1 MNLKQ
6 DIYTFRPHV
15 KFVCRL
21 PMFEI
26 CFSLFLY
33 LIFSLKTQLAII
45 NCFIRWPSRSSYNII
60 YNTTRALGSRKSIS
74 CQGCHTQ
81 FWELNMYLI
90 IFPPPLSFN
99 DILELEASCRK
110 HPKIVAMLFFST
122 FCCIFFY
129 QVVKYFLIT
138 EWLWCISGRSDTNR

>member
-6 DIYTFRPHV
+6 DIYTCRPHV

-90 IFPPPLSFN
+90 IFPPPLSKT
-99 DILELEASCRK
+99 SY
-110 HPKIVAMLFFST
+110 KIVAMLFFST
-122 FCCIFFY
+122 FCCMFFY

>member
-21 PMFEI
+21 PIFEI

-60 YNTTRALGSRKSIS
+60 YKL
-74 CQGCHTQ
+74 Q
-81 FWELNMYLI
+81 ELWDQENQLAAKDVTLNSEI
-90 IFPPPLSFN
+90 
-99 DILELEASCRK
+99 
-110 HPKIVAMLFFST
+110 
-122 FCCIFFY
+122 
-129 QVVKYFLIT
+129 
-138 EWLWCISGRSDTNR
+138 